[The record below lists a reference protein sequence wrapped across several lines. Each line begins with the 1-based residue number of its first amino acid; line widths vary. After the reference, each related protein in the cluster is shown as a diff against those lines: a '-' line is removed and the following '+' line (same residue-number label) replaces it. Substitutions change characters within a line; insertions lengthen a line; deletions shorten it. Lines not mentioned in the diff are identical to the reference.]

1 MRSPINTHGAIVAT
15 LAMRGMIE
23 LSAIR
28 RLRTPLT
35 RCLASTTLGGSK
47 ESRDRSSPLL
57 LGRPGASRLHLLGK
71 SKPCLSLRSRR
82 VDAACV

>member
-35 RCLASTTLGGSK
+35 RCFASTTLGGEQG
-47 ESRDRSSPLL
+47 ES
-57 LGRPGASRLHLLGK
+57 
-71 SKPCLSLRSRR
+71 
-82 VDAACV
+82 

>member
-35 RCLASTTLGGSK
+35 RCFASTTLGGARRVVT
-47 ESRDRSSPLL
+47 EAHPCCLAAQVRVACTCL
-57 LGRPGASRLHLLGK
+57 ASRN
-71 SKPCLSLRSRR
+71 P
-82 VDAACV
+82 V